1 MYSNVLMRETLCL
14 LFITAA
20 VPKIYSEA
28 VCLNVCAAD
37 GAVLMVA
44 LGAGHPRFLSL
55 CWFEAQRPWSE
66 QWKSSEQ
73 ISRTPFKHHMFNE
86 ACVGVSVCM

>member
-28 VCLNVCAAD
+28 VCLNVCSAD

-44 LGAGHPRFLSL
+44 LKCHFLVQVIPG
-55 CWFEAQRPWSE
+55 F
-66 QWKSSEQ
+66 
-73 ISRTPFKHHMFNE
+73 
-86 ACVGVSVCM
+86 